1 MTTDMAAQ
9 SAIEE
14 SRTDRW
20 YAASAEEVTSRIG
33 VDPSMGLSSHEAA
46 DLLERNGPNALPGGE
61 GRSGLAPIR
70 RAVPQLHA
78 ADPGRR
84 GDRFAGDQGVEHR
97 RCCSLRITV
106 LNAVVSL
113 RQEGKAESAMNA
125 LKAMVKATA
134 RVRRDGSEAEIP
146 GRGAGRRRRRP
157 ARRRGR
163 GPRGRPDHRRERPA
177 DRRVRIDGRERAR
190 VEGGRDAGRHRPRP
204 RRSDRHGVHAHAG
217 HARQRDDDRHRDGR
231 RHRGRQDRRN
241 ARDHGQGADA
251 AHQAAQHADPVD
263 RCGGGTDDGRDVRA
277 RRAARPGRR
286 RSCSRARSRW
296 RSRRSPRRCRR
307 CCR

>member
-46 DLLERNGPNALPGGE
+46 DLLERNGPNALPAEKAIPGWRRFVE
-61 GRSGLAPIR
+61 QYRSYMQLILVGAAIVSLAI
-70 RAVPQLHA
+70 QEWST
-78 ADPGRR
+78 
-84 GDRFAGDQGVEHR
+84 GV
-97 RCCSLRITV
+97 LLVLITV
-106 LNAVVSL
+106 LNAAVSL

-134 RVRRDGSEAEIP
+134 PSPPRRLRSGDT
-146 GRGAGRRRRRP
+146 GRAAGRRRRRP

-163 GPRGRPDHRRERPA
+163 GPRGRPDHRRERPS
-177 DRRVRIDGRERAR
+177 DRRVRIDGRERPR

-204 RRSDRHGVHAHAG
+204 RRSDRHGLYAYAG
-217 HARQRDDDRHRDGR
+217 H
-231 RHRGRQDRRN
+231 
-241 ARDHGQGADA
+241 
-251 AHQAAQHADPVD
+251 
-263 RCGGGTDDGRDVRA
+263 
-277 RRAARPGRR
+277 
-286 RSCSRARSRW
+286 
-296 RSRRSPRRCRR
+296 PR
-307 CCR
+307 